1 MAARELPLPEVTHS
15 ITIGA
20 NFVPSSPGIV
30 VGYGDT
36 VTFTNNSGSD
46 ITIQFLSN
54 TPGAALYPNMNLPV
68 LNGTSSGFQVPGSD
82 CAANYNIAANGVVQ
96 NAQPYVIQ
104 VGVGPMFVLVTGPL
118 NLPNFNPGM
127 VAVPLGDAANGMGML
142 EMKSQVPNA
151 AIPIYWGTNPFNPG
165 ITQTGPPQ
173 PVQSG
178 ITPEGYT
185 YTSSPGPDE
194 RAGGGTVIIRSS

>member
-1 MAARELPLPEVTHS
+1 MAARELPLPELTHS

-20 NFVPSSPGIV
+20 NFVPTSPGIV

-36 VTFTNNSGSD
+36 VNFTNSSGSD

-54 TPGAALYPNMNLPV
+54 TPGAALYPNMNLLVP
-68 LNGTSSGFQVPGSD
+68 NGTSSGFPVPGSD
-82 CAANYNIAANGVVQ
+82 CAANYNVAANGVVQ

-104 VGVGPMFVLVTGPL
+104 VGNGPMYVLVTGPI
-118 NLPNFNPGM
+118 NLPNFNPGT

-142 EMKSQVPNA
+142 ELKSQIPNTPVPV
-151 AIPIYWGTNPFNPG
+151 YWGTNPFNPG

-173 PVQSG
+173 PVKAGTAPGGYDYSG
-178 ITPEGYT
+178 TN
-185 YTSSPGPDE
+185 SPKE
-194 RAGGGTVIIRSS
+194 RAGGGRVIIQS